1 MSNHGLTVENLMRI
15 LPAVLARDKNVYA
28 LAEAIAEA
36 LVAELGNIDLVRI
49 YARIDELPEDLLD
62 ILAYD
67 FKVDWWDGDYTLE
80 QKRKTLKDSWRV
92 HRMMGTRARGVE
104 LAVQAVFS
112 SATVS
117 EWFEYGG
124 KPYYFRLSVDDTNIL
139 VTDENHQ
146 KLMDRVNWFKS
157 LRSRLEKIEYVSTIT
172 LAPSV
177 VGIASGLGYA
187 MTETTLPTLEREF
200 DFSSRLS
207 AGSAQNG
214 QHFRRYSPDAR
225 AGDFLCQPCG
235 IRQRHAQRHR
245 DAHRRRDYAIGGMK
259 YELLRRHGHRRR
271 A

>member
-49 YARIDELPEDLLD
+49 YARIDELPERLLD

-92 HRMMGTRARGVE
+92 HRMMGTRAAVE

-139 VTDENHQ
+139 VTDEKPSEVDGSCELVQESAFPAREN
-146 KLMDRVNWFKS
+146 RV
-157 LRSRLEKIEYVSTIT
+157 RLHNN
-172 LAPSV
+172 
-177 VGIASGLGYA
+177 
-187 MTETTLPTLEREF
+187 
-200 DFSSRLS
+200 
-207 AGSAQNG
+207 AGPKRCWN
-214 QHFRRYSPDAR
+214 
-225 AGDFLCQPCG
+225 CQRPRVC
-235 IRQRHAQRHR
+235 H
-245 DAHRRRDYAIGGMK
+245 DRDYSANVGAGNSTSARG
-259 YELLRRHGHRRR
+259 YRPAPRRWAAFQKILSRR
-271 A
+271 

>member
-1 MSNHGLTVENLMRI
+1 MSNHGLTVENLMRV
-15 LPAVLARDKNVYA
+15 LPAVLARDKNAHA

-36 LVAELGNIDLVRI
+36 LVAELESIDLVRI

-92 HRMMGTRARGVE
+92 HRMMGTRAAVE
-104 LAVQAVFS
+104 LATRAVFS
-112 SATVS
+112 TATVS

-124 KPYYFRLSVDDTNIL
+124 KPYYFRLSVDDTDIL
-139 VTDENHQ
+139 VTDEGHQ
-146 KLMDRVNWFKS
+146 KLMDRINWFKS

-172 LAPSV
+172 LAPSI

-207 AGSAQNG
+207 AGSAQMG
-214 QHFRRYSPDAR
+214 SISEDTLPTLEREISYASHVASGSAMHSVTETPI
-225 AGDFLCQPCG
+225 GDVIMQ
-235 IRQRHAQRHR
+235 
-245 DAHRRRDYAIGGMK
+245 
-259 YELLRRHGHRRR
+259 
-271 A
+271 